1 MKKLSLAA
9 LLLGATFFTAC
20 AGTHTPDVAA
30 TLDQAPVVATP
41 ATSSTASFNC
51 TDGTIVKDENLC
63 PIIIDE
69 VSGEEVLGVAAVTQ
83 VSLL

>member
-9 LLLGATFFTAC
+9 LLFGATFFTAC
-20 AGTHTPDVAA
+20 AGTHTPDIAA
-30 TLDQAPVVATP
+30 TLDQAPVVATQ
-41 ATSSTASFNC
+41 ATSTASFNC
-51 TDGTIVKDENLC
+51 TDGTVVKDENLC

-69 VSGEEVLGVAAVTQ
+69 VSGEEVLGVVAVTQ

>member
-41 ATSSTASFNC
+41 ATSTASFNC
-51 TDGTIVKDENLC
+51 TDGTVVKDENLC

-69 VSGEEVLGVAAVTQ
+69 VSGEEILGVAAVTQ

>member
-9 LLLGATFFTAC
+9 LLFGATFFTAC

-41 ATSSTASFNC
+41 ATSTASFNC
-51 TDGTIVKDENLC
+51 TDGTVVQDENLC

>member
-41 ATSSTASFNC
+41 ATSTASFNC
-51 TDGTIVKDENLC
+51 TDGTVVKDESLC

>member
-20 AGTHTPDVAA
+20 AGPHTPDVAA

-41 ATSSTASFNC
+41 ATSTASFNC
-51 TDGTIVKDENLC
+51 TDGTVVKDENLC

>member
-1 MKKLSLAA
+1 MKKGFRLMKKLSLVT
-9 LLLGATFFTAC
+9 LLGATFFTAC

-30 TLDQAPVVATP
+30 P
-41 ATSSTASFNC
+41 ATSTSTFNC
-51 TDGTIVKDENLC
+51 TDGTIVNDENLC

-69 VSGEEVLGVAAVTQ
+69 VSGEEVLGVAAATQ

>member
-1 MKKLSLAA
+1 MKKISLAA
-9 LLLGATFFTAC
+9 LLFGATFFTAC

-30 TLDQAPVVATP
+30 MPDQAPVVAAP
-41 ATSSTASFNC
+41 AMSTETFNC
-51 TDGTIVKDENLC
+51 TDGTIVADENLC

-69 VSGEEVLGVAAVTQ
+69 ISGEEVLGVAAVTQ

>member
-9 LLLGATFFTAC
+9 LLFGATFFTAC

-30 TLDQAPVVATP
+30 TLDQAPVVATQV
-41 ATSSTASFNC
+41 TSTASFNC
-51 TDGTIVKDENLC
+51 TDGTVVKDENLC

-69 VSGEEVLGVAAVTQ
+69 VSGEEVLGVASVTQ

>member
-9 LLLGATFFTAC
+9 LLFGATFFTAC

-30 TLDQAPVVATP
+30 TLDQPPVVATQ
-41 ATSSTASFNC
+41 ATSTSSFNC
-51 TDGTIVKDENLC
+51 TDGTVVKDENLC

>member
-9 LLLGATFFTAC
+9 LLFSATFFTAC

-41 ATSSTASFNC
+41 ATSTASFNC
-51 TDGTIVKDENLC
+51 TDGTVVKDENLC

>member
-9 LLLGATFFTAC
+9 LLFGATFFTAC

-41 ATSSTASFNC
+41 ATSTASFNC
-51 TDGTIVKDENLC
+51 TDGTVVKDENLC